1 MTGKTRILHIL
12 ASLGSGGVE
21 VLLYNYYMAMDR
33 SLIAFDF
40 IVHQP
45 AGMVESL
52 LASEDSRVF
61 HLPRFRRFFANFFQ
75 TRRVIKQGG
84 YQIVHVHHTAKSF
97 VQLLAAWSCGVKV
110 RIAHSHDCLFLHGFR
125 LWRFK
130 CYAWLTTLLATD
142 YFSCGVRAGQF
153 VFGSKTRSSSF
164 RLVHNAIHLSRFA
177 FDPQRRAD
185 IRGRFHLD
193 NCFVLVNVGRF
204 ALQKNHKR
212 LVGVFAHVQKRVPQA
227 RLLLLGE
234 GELKEEIRVQVERS
248 GLSDKV
254 LFVGKTADVA
264 SFLHAADVFVL
275 PSFHEGFPIVLVEAQ
290 AAGLPCVA
298 SQNVTDEANL
308 AGLVQYVPLDAP
320 DETWSEAICSMPAL
334 DDRSTSQETLR
345 RAGYD
350 LETEALDLQNW
361 YLRKALLLGP
371 IQPVASVEE
380 GET

>member
-1 MTGKTRILHIL
+1 MTGKTRVLHIL

-21 VLLYNYYMAMDR
+21 GLLYNYYMAMDR
-33 SLIAFDF
+33 SRIAFDF

-61 HLPRFRRFFANFFQ
+61 HLPRFRRIFANFFQ

-84 YQIVHVHHTAKSF
+84 YRIVHVHHTAKCF
-97 VQLLAAWSCGVKV
+97 VQLLAAWTCGVKV

-125 LWRFK
+125 RWRFK
-130 CYAWLTTLLATD
+130 CYAWLTTRLATD
-142 YFSCGVRAGQF
+142 CFSCGVRAGRF
-153 VFGSKTRSSSF
+153 VFGSRVRSPAF

-177 FDPQRRAD
+177 FDPRRREAV
-185 IRGRFHLD
+185 RERFHLA

-212 LVGVFAHVQKRVPQA
+212 LVDVFAQVQNRVPQA

-234 GELKEEIRVQVERS
+234 GELKEEIQAQVERL

-298 SQNVTDEANL
+298 SQTVTDEANL
-308 AGLVQYVPLDAP
+308 AGLVRYVPLDAP
-320 DETWSEAICSMPAL
+320 DRTWSEAICSMPAL
-334 DDRSTSQETLR
+334 DDRTAPLETLR
-345 RAGYD
+345 RVGYD
-350 LETEALDLQNW
+350 LETEAIDLQNW
-361 YLRKALLLGP
+361 YLRKAASPDSSPAAGS
-371 IQPVASVEE
+371 PVEP
-380 GET
+380 